1 MIFFRSCQSRC
12 DQANSI
18 TVDWWGCTEVDF
30 LSNFCIFS
38 QKNFAIYQI
47 LFGKVSATDRSGTR
61 VSKSDFLRST
71 QKELADTGLLKLG
84 KDITN
89 AVRMWRQF
97 NKNFSLL
104 FKAGLELQVAF
115 DIATSILGDTKFFA
129 RVFCVQ
135 NKVGRIFEQ

>member
-1 MIFFRSCQSRC
+1 M
-12 DQANSI
+12 
-18 TVDWWGCTEVDF
+18 
-30 LSNFCIFS
+30 SNFCIFS

-104 FKAGLELQVAF
+104 FKGLELQVAY